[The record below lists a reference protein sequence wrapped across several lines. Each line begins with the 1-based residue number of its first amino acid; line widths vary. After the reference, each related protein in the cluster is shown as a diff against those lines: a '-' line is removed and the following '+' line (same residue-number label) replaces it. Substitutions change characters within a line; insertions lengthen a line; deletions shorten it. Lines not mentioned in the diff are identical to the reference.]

1 MSKAFSETVAP
12 DQVIAYG
19 VDKAIELIRIAPA
32 GDAGAK

>member
-19 VDKAIELIRIAPA
+19 VDKAIELIRIAEP
-32 GDAGAK
+32 K